1 MTMIVGQLALDEVQ
15 SVALHPMTM
24 WVPIIEGRKG
34 PVYRAIADA
43 IDEDVQKGVLR
54 AGNKLP
60 PHRDL
65 ADHLGVTVTTITR
78 AYTEAA
84 RRGLTSGHVG
94 RGTFIRG
101 HEPEDVERGPIDL
114 SINVLMPDREVLAL
128 EPRMFQR
135 RVLPWAQLLG
145 YVRTPG
151 HLRHRQAMAAWL
163 GRQGLL
169 VAPDRIVLTAGA
181 QHAMTTAFMTVA
193 KPGETVLC
201 EELTYA
207 GLRVLAQNL
216 HLKVRGVAMDAE
228 GLKPEA
234 LEAACKASRA
244 RILYCMPRLQNPTSA
259 VMSERRRKQI
269 AVIAERHNLT
279 VIEDDT
285 YGFLSPERAPLTTLI
300 PERSIFVTSLSKSLF
315 PGIRLGCCVATPA
328 MAEKLSGSVWA
339 TMIMTSPI
347 GADLLSSWL
356 EDGTAARIADWKRH
370 EVAARQAIAAR
381 LLEGFRYQTN
391 PGSPHL
397 WLQLPQRW
405 TSEAFVA
412 EMKSRGVLLG
422 ASSEFTVGDQ
432 LPRTVRVC
440 LGTPRTRAG
449 LETALGRVAGALSDR
464 ATAARIV
471 V

>member
-1 MTMIVGQLALDEVQ
+1 
-15 SVALHPMTM
+15 M
-24 WVPIIEGRKG
+24 WVPTIDGRKG

-54 AGNKLP
+54 AGNRLP

-101 HEPEDVERGPIDL
+101 NEPEDVERGPIDL
-114 SINVLMPDREVLAL
+114 SINVLMPDKEVLTLA
-128 EPRMFQR
+128 PSMFQR
-135 RVLPWAQLLG
+135 RVLPWTELLG

-169 VAPDRIVLTAGA
+169 VVPDRIVLTAGA
-181 QHAMTTAFMTVA
+181 QHAMTTALMATT
-193 KPGETVLC
+193 KPGDTVLV
-201 EELTYA
+201 EDLTYS
-207 GLRVLAQNL
+207 GMRVLAEHL
-216 HLKVRGVAMDAE
+216 HLKLRGVPMDAE

-234 LEAACKASRA
+234 LETACRASRA

-269 AVIAERHNLT
+269 AAVAERYKLT
-279 VIEDDT
+279 VIEDDV

-315 PGIRLGCCVATPA
+315 PGIRLGCVVAQPS
-328 MAEKLSGSVWA
+328 MIEKLSRVVWA
-339 TMIMTSPI
+339 TMVMTSPI
-347 GADLLSSWL
+347 GADLLSGWL
-356 EDGTAARIADWKRH
+356 EDGTAARIAEWKKH
-370 EVAARQAIAAR
+370 EVPARQAIAAR
-381 LLEGFRYQTN
+381 VLEGHRFQTN
-391 PGSPHL
+391 SFSPHI

-405 TSEAFVA
+405 SSEAFVA
-412 EMKSRGVLLG
+412 EMRSRGVVIG
-422 ASSEFTVGDQ
+422 AASEFAVSEA
-432 LPRTVRVC
+432 LPRAVRIC

-449 LETALGRVAGALSDR
+449 LETALGRVAEALR
-464 ATAARIV
+464 ERTPAARV
-471 V
+471 VV